1 MKGFRLGS
9 EEEEE
14 IPKKKRAGRGRKM
27 NEKEILKEYA
37 KDQQQNVTVPT
48 GFRSRAGSSANVL
61 NKVEALLVE
70 TSTQTVLDK
79 MPKPKNVRQ
88 EEYVRSLKNR
98 EKKIVFA
105 TGPAGTGKTMLA
117 CSYGIAQLVCG
128 VCDKLIFT
136 RPLIAVDE
144 EIGFLPGTMEEK
156 MAPWVR
162 PMMDVLGQFLT
173 QREIQILQEEKVIE
187 IVPLGFMRG
196 RTFVNT
202 WVIADEMQNATVNQ
216 MKMLTTRIGSGS
228 RMVITGDLDQCDL
241 PVPYRSSKVVNGLAD
256 FLARMEVKGCPA
268 TIIPFV
274 FDVEDVQREEVVKD
288 VLKIYA

>member
-1 MKGFRLGS
+1 MDEDTSQTEG
-9 EEEEE
+9 
-14 IPKKKRAGRGRKM
+14 KKKKGGRGRKM
-27 NEKEILKEYA
+27 NEKEILKEYT
-37 KDQQQNVTVPT
+37 KDQQQHVTVPT
-48 GFRSRAGSSANVL
+48 GFRSRSGSVSNVL

-88 EEYVRSLKNR
+88 EDYVRSLKNR
-98 EKKIVFA
+98 DKKIVFA

-128 VCDKLIFT
+128 VYDKLIFT

-162 PMMDVLGQFLT
+162 PMMDVLSHFLT
-173 QREIQILQEEKVIE
+173 QREIQVLQEEKVIE

-241 PVPYRSSKVVNGLAD
+241 PMPSSYRTPRVVNGLAD
-256 FLARMEVKGCPA
+256 FLSRMQAKGCPN
-268 TIIPFV
+268 TIAEFA

-288 VLKIYA
+288 VLKMYA

>member
-1 MKGFRLGS
+1 MRNQLVLDES
-9 EEEEE
+9 VQEC
-14 IPKKKRAGRGRKM
+14 KKKRGRVRKM
-27 NEKEILKEYA
+27 NEKEIMKEYA
-37 KDQQQNVTVPT
+37 KDIQQNITVPT
-48 GFRSRAGSSANVL
+48 GFRSRAASTSS
-61 NKVEALLVE
+61 KVEALLVE
-70 TSTQTVLDK
+70 TSLQTILDK
-79 MPKPKNVRQ
+79 MPKAKNVNQ
-88 EEYVRSLKNR
+88 EDYVRSLKNR
-98 EKKIVFA
+98 DKKIVFS

-117 CSYGIAQLVCG
+117 CSFGIAQLVCG
-128 VCDKLIFT
+128 TYEKLIFT

-162 PMMDVLGQFLT
+162 PMMDVMGYFLS
-173 QREIQILQEEKVIE
+173 QREIQVLMDEKIIE

-196 RTFVNT
+196 RTFMNT

-228 RMVITGDLDQCDL
+228 RMIITGDLDQCDL
-241 PVPYRSSKVVNGLAD
+241 PMTTYKSNAPVVNGLAD
-256 FLARMEVKGCPA
+256 FLSRMQMKGCPI
-268 TIIPFV
+268 TIAHFE